1 MLKKMRKKAG
11 ALLVMICLG
20 VIILLCWEAGE
31 HLKDKILRSLET
43 AAEARTGKQTVVLDS
58 GHGGSD
64 SGKVGINGAKEKEI
78 NLLIAKEI
86 RRLLEKEKIEVIMV
100 REKDEELGKS
110 KVEDLKYRV
119 SLMNEKKPSLAVSIH
134 QNSYQLIR
142 KAFIPKEGYIFVDAD
157 YSQVELRV
165 LAHLSGDEVM
175 KNAFLN
181 NVDIHATTAS
191 EVFEVPIDEVT
202 SLQRRHAKAVN
213 FGIVYGISAFGLS
226 EDLGISRK
234 EASDFIAKYYDTYK
248 SIKAYLDEQVAH
260 AKEKGYVTTMF
271 GRIRPIPELK
281 SSNFMQRSFGERVA
295 MNSPIQGTAADI
307 IKIAMVRVN
316 MKLKELGLKSQLI
329 LQIHDELL
337 IEAAEDEVDIVKK
350 LLVDEMMHAADMT
363 VPLEVGVASG
373 NNWYEAK

>member
-64 SGKVGINGAKEKEI
+64 SGKVGINGAKENEI

-134 QNSYQLIR
+134 QNSYHEENVFGAQVFYYKTSTEGE
-142 KAFIPKEGYIFVDAD
+142 KAAAVIQEAL
-157 YSQVELRV
+157 Q
-165 LAHLSGDEVM
+165 EVNPENT
-175 KNAFLN
+175 K
-181 NVDIHATTAS
+181 
-191 EVFEVPIDEVT
+191 
-202 SLQRRHAKAVN
+202 K
-213 FGIVYGISAFGLS
+213 
-226 EDLGISRK
+226 
-234 EASDFIAKYYDTYK
+234 
-248 SIKAYLDEQVAH
+248 IKAND
-260 AKEKGYVTTMF
+260 T
-271 GRIRPIPELK
+271 
-281 SSNFMQRSFGERVA
+281 
-295 MNSPIQGTAADI
+295 
-307 IKIAMVRVN
+307 
-316 MKLKELGLKSQLI
+316 
-329 LQIHDELL
+329 
-337 IEAAEDEVDIVKK
+337 
-350 LLVDEMMHAADMT
+350 
-363 VPLEVGVASG
+363 
-373 NNWYEAK
+373 

>member
-134 QNSYQLIR
+134 QNSYHEEAIFGGQVFYY
-142 KAFIPKEGYIFVDAD
+142 KDSAEGK
-157 YSQVELRV
+157 R
-165 LAHLSGDEVM
+165 LAE
-175 KNAFLN
+175 
-181 NVDIHATTAS
+181 
-191 EVFEVPIDEVT
+191 
-202 SLQRRHAKAVN
+202 
-213 FGIVYGISAFGLS
+213 
-226 EDLGISRK
+226 
-234 EASDFIAKYYDTYK
+234 
-248 SIKAYLDEQVAH
+248 
-260 AKEKGYVTTMF
+260 
-271 GRIRPIPELK
+271 
-281 SSNFMQRSFGERVA
+281 
-295 MNSPIQGTAADI
+295 
-307 IKIAMVRVN
+307 
-316 MKLKELGLKSQLI
+316 I
-329 LQIHDELL
+329 LQKRFDFVLGEKNRRLAKPNGNYYLL
-337 IEAAEDEVDIVKK
+337 LHVKVPVVIVECGFLSNWEEAARLNSEEYQQRMAWTIYMGIM
-350 LLVDEMMHAADMT
+350 EYINT
-363 VPLEVGVASG
+363 SG
-373 NNWYEAK
+373 

>member
-43 AAEARTGKQTVVLDS
+43 AAEARIGKQTVVLDS

-134 QNSYQLIR
+134 QNSYHEENVFGAQVFYYKTSTEGE
-142 KAFIPKEGYIFVDAD
+142 KAAAVIQEAL
-157 YSQVELRV
+157 Q
-165 LAHLSGDEVM
+165 EVNPENT
-175 KNAFLN
+175 KKIKANDTYYLLKK
-181 NVDIHATTAS
+181 T
-191 EVFEVPIDEVT
+191 EVPTV
-202 SLQRRHAKAVN
+202 
-213 FGIVYGISAFGLS
+213 IVECGFLSNYAEAEKLVS
-226 EDLGISRK
+226 EDYQKKLA
-234 EASDFIAKYYDTYK
+234 EAVT
-248 SIKAYLDEQVAH
+248 
-260 AKEKGYVTTMF
+260 KG
-271 GRIRPIPELK
+271 
-281 SSNFMQRSFGERVA
+281 
-295 MNSPIQGTAADI
+295 
-307 IKIAMVRVN
+307 
-316 MKLKELGLKSQLI
+316 I
-329 LQIHDELL
+329 LQYLKDQ
-337 IEAAEDEVDIVKK
+337 
-350 LLVDEMMHAADMT
+350 
-363 VPLEVGVASG
+363 
-373 NNWYEAK
+373 